1 MVTRWALVRR
11 PSVSLPDSTA
21 LELDLRTRLD
31 CSPPNST
38 LVLSSNS
45 TRTQV
50 VSSDATPSTPL
61 TPDSNT
67 QLWRSPH
74 RLAKET
80 KERETLSPARPHSL
94 SAFQRGPL
102 SPRGVRPSLLGARG
116 KIPGEFSGFHTF
128 SNRHFCLPVP
138 EYRGGSWR
146 VVLSSEYLVI
156 GNVAF
161 VCRGWSLCCGD

>member
-1 MVTRWALVRR
+1 MTI
-11 PSVSLPDSTA
+11 SVSA
-21 LELDLRTRLD
+21 RLH
-31 CSPPNST
+31 CPRAPLPNST
-38 LVLSSNS
+38 LVLSPNS

-50 VSSDATPSTPL
+50 VSSDATPPTPL

-80 KERETLSPARPHSL
+80 KERDSLTYSPTAHSIIAL
-94 SAFQRGPL
+94 LLPPNAAFYRT
-102 SPRGVRPSLLGARG
+102 VPSLLSAWG

-138 EYRGGSWR
+138 EYRGGSCR
-146 VVLSSEYLVI
+146 VVLSSEHLV
-156 GNVAF
+156 F
-161 VCRGWSLCCGD
+161 VNRCFCL